1 MNWIL
6 IFALTPAVERVQEF
20 SVEVQ
25 GVGTISGEQKVYS
38 SPEKVVVWRRV
49 SFDGDNPLFE
59 RYYSGNRVYVFSAK
73 SDSVI
78 IINLGDSTYSVQPL
92 GTNVVPREILKSVDA
107 SVDSHIEARSDTCY
121 SIRSY
126 RQVDK
131 RTDSTAMHV
140 CFGKFESAGLERQS
154 LNWLADLL
162 GIDRGMVEV
171 FLALMGTPAA
181 GFAGMDEKVLKLF
194 EENGVPVYME
204 GESFIAGEPVLQ
216 FDIRTV
222 SMKKTDA
229 VPIPDLSALRR
240 K

>member
-25 GVGTISGEQKVYS
+25 SVGTISGRQRVYS
-38 SPEKVVVWRRV
+38 FPDRVMVWREV

-59 RYYSGNRVYVFSAK
+59 KYYSGNRVYVFSEE
-73 SDSVI
+73 SDSVVI
-78 IINLGDSTYSVQPL
+78 VNLDDSTYTARAS
-92 GTNVVPREILKSVDA
+92 GIGMVPREILKSVDA
-107 SVDSHIEARSDTCY
+107 SVESRITSLSDTCY
-121 SIRSY
+121 SIRSF
-126 RQVDK
+126 RRMDE
-131 RTDSTAMHV
+131 RTDSTMMHV
-140 CFGKFESAGLERQS
+140 CFGKFEAASLERQS

-181 GFAGMDEKVLKLF
+181 GFAGMDEKVLHLF
-194 EENGVPVYME
+194 ESNGAPVYME
-204 GESFIAGEPVLQ
+204 GESFISGEPVLR
-216 FDIRTV
+216 FRIRTV
-222 SMKKTDA
+222 SMRETGD
-229 VPIPDLSALRR
+229 VPMPDLSRFRR